1 MEVTQNVSNKDI
13 RWAQRFANF
22 ERTFVLLRQA
32 LAIDDPSI
40 VERAGLIQFFEM
52 AFELSWKL
60 LKDYEES
67 EGFTIKTPREA
78 IKTAFQAGIINNG
91 EDWLQALQ
99 DRNLTAHTYNE
110 KTAIAVEI
118 KIKQNYFPLLLD
130 LYQTFQA
137 KLSALPGEEPC
148 PTD

>member
-1 MEVTQNVSNKDI
+1 MEKDI
-13 RWAQRFANF
+13 RWAQRFVNF
-22 ERTFVLLRQA
+22 EQVFVLLRQA
-32 LAIDDPSI
+32 LAIEDPSI

-52 AFELSWKL
+52 TFELSWKL

-67 EGFTIKTPREA
+67 EGFSVKTPREA
-78 IKTAFQAGIINNG
+78 IKTAFQAGIIHNG
-91 EDWLQALQ
+91 EGWLQALQ

-110 KTAIAVEI
+110 KTAIAVEM
-118 KIKQNYFPLLLD
+118 KIRQDYFPLLQD
-130 LYQTFQA
+130 LHQTFQG

>member
-1 MEVTQNVSNKDI
+1 MEKDI
-13 RWAQRFANF
+13 RWVQRFTNF
-22 ERTFVLLRQA
+22 ERSFLLLRQA
-32 LAIDDPSI
+32 LEINAPSI
-40 VERAGLIQFFEM
+40 VERAGLIQFFEI

-67 EGFTIKTPREA
+67 EGFSVKTPREA
-78 IKTAFQAGIINNG
+78 IKQAFQARIIDDG
-91 EDWLQALQ
+91 EHWLQALQ

-110 KTAIAVEI
+110 KTAVAVEI
-118 KIKQNYFPLLLD
+118 KIRQNYFPLLLD

-137 KLSALPGEEPC
+137 KLLEPSGEEPC